1 MLALAIPSS
10 PTHILQQPPRPDN
23 GPVEVR
29 APEVE
34 LRLLL
39 LLQHGAQDLH
49 LLLADGRRAVARA
62 DADHLEGRRGVDE
75 SGREGGREGG
85 RVGRR
90 EKGTGRKG
98 GRREWDVGARKRVCG
113 G

>member
-62 DADHLEGRRGVDE
+62 DAGHLEGRRGVDE